1 MTSQSIS
8 FLPRFSLRGVPIF
21 DNANGT
27 YAIAMFFP
35 TEGDGQPLVT
45 SPVIVFMVWKNLEIY
60 ESFQAAHTP
69 VDFLSCFSKLNFVKD
84 FTTKNTKKIRS
95 ASDDHHFSSNFK
107 YTFFLP
113 LKWSSLF
120 GINRLIRTQNFQK
133 KAKSVL
139 KCQCLLTKF
148 CF

>member
-8 FLPRFSLRGVPIF
+8 FLPRLSLRGVPIF

-35 TEGDGQPLVT
+35 TDGDGQPLVT
-45 SPVIVFMVWKNLEIY
+45 SPVIVYLWCEKIWKSM
-60 ESFQAAHTP
+60 SFHAAHTP

-107 YTFFLP
+107 YTFFLR
-113 LKWSSLF
+113 LK
-120 GINRLIRTQNFQK
+120 
-133 KAKSVL
+133 
-139 KCQCLLTKF
+139 
-148 CF
+148 

>member
-1 MTSQSIS
+1 
-8 FLPRFSLRGVPIF
+8 
-21 DNANGT
+21 
-27 YAIAMFFP
+27 MFFP
-35 TEGDGQPLVT
+35 TDGDGQPLVT
-45 SPVIVFMVWKNLEIY
+45 SPVIVYLWCEKIWKSM
-60 ESFQAAHTP
+60 SFHAAHTP

-107 YTFFLP
+107 YTFFLR

-133 KAKSVL
+133 KLRV
-139 KCQCLLTKF
+139 C
-148 CF
+148 